1 MVASAV
7 WNAETRPID
16 FVCDRESRRDMNT
29 VAEMEAALADCDAL
43 KMLPSPIQLPCI
55 KVHKASWERKSVR
68 YQTLQLLLLNADDL
82 FSPAQEK
89 KGDIAA
95 SLRVLSRSVRVVKTL
110 SQPGCA
116 ATLLERLE
124 HTVNNYLHIITH
136 LDIRGSVESPFFS
149 STAESTHS
157 LSTVLWTFS
166 RLITGKIEWLMADLT
181 HGCP

>member
-1 MVASAV
+1 MALSRLLLLCMVASEV

-29 VAEMEAALADCDAL
+29 VAEMAAAL
-43 KMLPSPIQLPCI
+43 
-55 KVHKASWERKSVR
+55 
-68 YQTLQLLLLNADDL
+68 
-82 FSPAQEK
+82 AQEK

-95 SLRVLSRSVRVVKTL
+95 TLRALSRSVSVVKTL

-136 LDIRGSVESPFFS
+136 LDIRGSVESPLFS

-166 RLITGKIEWLMADLT
+166 RLITGKMEWLMADLT

>member
-1 MVASAV
+1 MALSRLLLLCMVASEV

-29 VAEMEAALADCDAL
+29 VAEMAAALADCDGL

-55 KVHKASWERKSVR
+55 KVHKASWERKS
-68 YQTLQLLLLNADDL
+68 
-82 FSPAQEK
+82 AQEK

-95 SLRVLSRSVRVVKTL
+95 TLRALSRSVSVVKTL

-136 LDIRGSVESPFFS
+136 LDIRGSVESPLFS

-166 RLITGKIEWLMADLT
+166 RLITGKMEWLMADLT

>member
-1 MVASAV
+1 MALSRLLLLFMVASEV

-43 KMLPSPIQLPCI
+43 KTLPFPIQLPCI
-55 KVHKASWERKSVR
+55 KVHKASWERKS
-68 YQTLQLLLLNADDL
+68 AH
-82 FSPAQEK
+82 EK

-95 SLRVLSRSVRVVKTL
+95 SLGALSRSVLVVKTL

-116 ATLLERLE
+116 AILLERLE
-124 HTVNNYLHIITH
+124 HTVNNYLLIITH
-136 LDIRGSVESPFFS
+136 LDIRGSVESPLFS
-149 STAESTHS
+149 CTPQSTHS

-166 RLITGKIEWLMADLT
+166 RLITGKLEWLMTDLT

>member
-1 MVASAV
+1 MAKGLLLLCMVASEV

-43 KMLPSPIQLPCI
+43 KTLPSPIQLPCI
-55 KVHKASWERKSVR
+55 KVHKASWERKS
-68 YQTLQLLLLNADDL
+68 
-82 FSPAQEK
+82 AQEK

-95 SLRVLSRSVRVVKTL
+95 SLRALSRSVRVVKTL

-136 LDIRGSVESPFFS
+136 LDVRVRDNNKYTHYSLL
-149 STAESTHS
+149 HS
-157 LSTVLWTFS
+157 LRGRGAECAAAPPEKSEFKKYIYHQMCKSSALGLSIS
-166 RLITGKIEWLMADLT
+166 RPI
-181 HGCP
+181 

>member
-1 MVASAV
+1 MALSRLLLLCMVASAV

-55 KVHKASWERKSVR
+55 KVHKASWERKS
-68 YQTLQLLLLNADDL
+68 
-82 FSPAQEK
+82 AQEK

-136 LDIRGSVESPFFS
+136 LDIRVHRRCNRHHTAHCPIS
-149 STAESTHS
+149 SGQEEYLCKNAVH
-157 LSTVLWTFS
+157 
-166 RLITGKIEWLMADLT
+166 
-181 HGCP
+181 